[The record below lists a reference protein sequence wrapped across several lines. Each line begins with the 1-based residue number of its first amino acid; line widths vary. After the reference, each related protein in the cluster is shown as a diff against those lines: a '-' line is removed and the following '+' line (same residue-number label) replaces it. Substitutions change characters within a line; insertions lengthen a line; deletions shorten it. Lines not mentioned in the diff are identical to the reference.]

1 MFSAGVPFS
10 ETLPMNLPLLLAQAS
25 QQAQGWLTSR
35 LLGVTLSSAEWVL
48 WLLAALSVFSIAL
61 MLERLVFFS
70 SHRLP
75 ESNQLARR
83 LALGELDAVKRAVG
97 DRRGMEA
104 TVVRDAIAAA
114 GQGADTVEQ
123 VIAATIARE
132 RPQYERSLSF
142 LGTLGNNA
150 PFIGLFGTV
159 LGIIKAFHDLGR
171 TVVRG
176 TAIQQTVMT
185 GISEALV
192 ATAVGLAVAIPA
204 VVAFN
209 AFNRWLKT
217 ITARTQALGHAL
229 VGYLRAQEGS
239 SLRAAPLRTPESPV
253 REVR

>member
-1 MFSAGVPFS
+1 M
-10 ETLPMNLPLLLAQAS
+10 TLPLILSHVS
-25 QQAQGWLTSR
+25 QQSQGWLTNK
-35 LLGVTLSSAEWVL
+35 LLSITLSSAEWVL
-48 WLLAALSVFSIAL
+48 WILAALSVLSIAL
-61 MLERLVFFS
+61 MLERLTYFA

-75 ESNQLARR
+75 DSADLANQLARGEFEAAKR
-83 LALGELDAVKRAVG
+83 TLGQRK
-97 DRRGMEA
+97 GMEA
-104 TVVRDAIAAA
+104 SVIREALAAIPQGVDTVESVIAAA
-114 GQGADTVEQ
+114 
-123 VIAATIARE
+123 ISRE

-176 TAIQQTVMT
+176 SAIQQTVMT

-217 ITARTQALGHAL
+217 ITARTESLGHAL
-229 VGYLRAQEGS
+229 VGQLRAQQGGGRS
-239 SLRAAPLRTPESPV
+239 SVRASEMSI